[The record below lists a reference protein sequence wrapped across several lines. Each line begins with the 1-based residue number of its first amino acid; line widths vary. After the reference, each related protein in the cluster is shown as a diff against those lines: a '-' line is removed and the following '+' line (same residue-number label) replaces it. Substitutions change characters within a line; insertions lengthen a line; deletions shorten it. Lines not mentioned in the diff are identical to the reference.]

1 MSRRAWSYTMQ
12 LPVRYRLD
20 GEREWHYGM
29 TETLSA
35 AETVVSA
42 YPLPQPGTA
51 VTMILSLPATPEGLG
66 CLVGQGCIKEAGDSD
81 VAGSCES
88 RFAITMA
95 SCKVDR
101 LDDALREH
109 TPQEFPFPSSPFDP
123 ISFAATVH

>member
-1 MSRRAWSYTMQ
+1 MQ
-12 LPVRYRLD
+12 LAVRYRLD

-29 TETLSA
+29 TESLSA
-35 AETVVSA
+35 VETVISA
-42 YPLPQPGTA
+42 HARPKPGTA
-51 VTMILSLPATPEGLG
+51 VTMILSLPATPEGHG

-95 SCKVDR
+95 SCRVDR

-109 TPQEFPFPSSPFDP
+109 TPQEFPLPPSPSDP

>member
-1 MSRRAWSYTMQ
+1 MQ

-29 TETLSA
+29 TESLSA
-35 AETVVSA
+35 VETVVSA
-42 YPLPQPGTA
+42 FSLPQAGTA
-51 VTMILSLPATPEGLG
+51 VTMILSLPVTAEGLG
-66 CLVGQGCIKEAGDSD
+66 CLVGQGCIKEAVDSD

-88 RFAITMA
+88 RFAVAMA

-109 TPQEFPFPSSPFDP
+109 TPQEFPFPSSPSDP
-123 ISFAATVH
+123 VSVASIH